1 MADITMC
8 LAEKCKKKDKCY
20 RCTAVPNCHQS
31 WSDLTN
37 FCNEDN
43 NYKFFIED
51 WRTIVD
57 ACRK

>member
-8 LAEKCKKKDKCY
+8 LAEKCQKKDKCY
-20 RCTAVPNCHQS
+20 RCTAVPSYYQS

>member
-8 LAEKCKKKDKCY
+8 LAEKCERKDRCY
-20 RCTAVPNCHQS
+20 RNTAVPSYYQS
-31 WSDLTN
+31 WSDLKN

-51 WRTIVD
+51 WRTVVD